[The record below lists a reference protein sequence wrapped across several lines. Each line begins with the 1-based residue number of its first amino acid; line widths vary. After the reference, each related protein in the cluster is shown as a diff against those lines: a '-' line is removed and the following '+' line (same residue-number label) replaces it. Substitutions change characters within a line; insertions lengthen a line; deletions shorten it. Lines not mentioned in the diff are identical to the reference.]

1 LQRHDKP
8 RGDDVCES
16 PSKIRRFLGGEFSG
30 TVSGY
35 EAVYWPQDLLPA
47 TLINGRIMTYGY
59 DSNIRHRLGAPA
71 SKSTVYDLGYELLVN
86 LEAKRRSA
94 PDRLLIF
101 VAHSLGGIV
110 VKEALR
116 RGEGF
121 RKHHNHL
128 YSIYNATAGLVCFG
142 TPHCGADPRG
152 LVHRVAERVL
162 RVAGFTVNDQL
173 LDSLLPSSERLRE
186 LRDEFSRMSRE
197 KNWVL
202 YSFQEQYGLKVL
214 NGDKVGS
221 SFTL

>member
-1 LQRHDKP
+1 MGTIAISVIDLERLPARARCMISVMNSWSTSKQRDARHLIGCLYLSLIAWVELWSKKP
-8 RGDDVCES
+8 CGGGKD
-16 PSKIRRFLGGEFSG
+16 LGNTIIIY
-30 TVSGY
+30 TVSTM
-35 EAVYWPQDLLPA
+35 PLPV
-47 TLINGRIMTYGY
+47 
-59 DSNIRHRLGAPA
+59 S
-71 SKSTVYDLGYELLVN
+71 
-86 LEAKRRSA
+86 
-94 PDRLLIF
+94 
-101 VAHSLGGIV
+101 
-110 VKEALR
+110 
-116 RGEGF
+116 
-121 RKHHNHL
+121 
-128 YSIYNATAGLVCFG
+128 CFG

>member
-1 LQRHDKP
+1 MI
-8 RGDDVCES
+8 RGDDICEP
-16 PSKIRRFLGGEFSG
+16 PSKIRRFLGGESSRTASG
-30 TVSGY
+30 REV
-35 EAVYWPQDLLPA
+35 VYWPQDILPV
-47 TLINGRIMTYGY
+47 TLINARIMTYGY

-71 SKSTVYDLGYELLVN
+71 SKSTVYDLGYELLLN

-94 PDRLLIF
+94 PDRPLIF
-101 VAHSLGGIV
+101 AAHSLGGIV

-116 RGEGF
+116 RGEGC

-128 YSIYNATAGLVCFG
+128 YSIYDATAGLVCFG

-152 LVHRVAERVL
+152 LIHHVAERVL

-202 YSFQEQYGLKVL
+202 YSFQEQYGLKIL
-214 NGDKVGS
+214 NGDKVRN
-221 SFTL
+221 SFTP